1 MTTIPIV
8 LDAATLRFYE
18 RVAENAGLPV
28 AQVLAD
34 ALFKLAG
41 ELSLEALHH
50 AKCRFVKHIEQR
62 TQ

>member
-1 MTTIPIV
+1 MTIIPIA
-8 LDAATLRFYE
+8 LDAATLQFYT

-41 ELSLEALHH
+41 ELSLEARHR
-50 AKCRFVKHIEQR
+50 AK
-62 TQ
+62 

>member
-8 LDAATLRFYE
+8 LDTATLRFYE

-50 AKCRFVKHIEQR
+50 AK
-62 TQ
+62 

>member
-34 ALFKLAG
+34 AL
-41 ELSLEALHH
+41 SLEALHH
-50 AKCRFVKHIEQR
+50 AK
-62 TQ
+62 

>member
-1 MTTIPIV
+1 MTTIPIA
-8 LDAATLRFYE
+8 LDAATLRYYE
-18 RVAENAGLPV
+18 RVAEHAGLPV

-50 AKCRFVKHIEQR
+50 AK
-62 TQ
+62 

>member
-18 RVAENAGLPV
+18 RVAENAGLPME
-28 AQVLAD
+28 QVLRD

-41 ELSLEALHH
+41 ELSLEAL
-50 AKCRFVKHIEQR
+50 ARRSRNQTGRSGAE
-62 TQ
+62 

>member
-1 MTTIPIV
+1 MTTIPSV

-28 AQVLAD
+28 AQVMAD

-50 AKCRFVKHIEQR
+50 TK
-62 TQ
+62 